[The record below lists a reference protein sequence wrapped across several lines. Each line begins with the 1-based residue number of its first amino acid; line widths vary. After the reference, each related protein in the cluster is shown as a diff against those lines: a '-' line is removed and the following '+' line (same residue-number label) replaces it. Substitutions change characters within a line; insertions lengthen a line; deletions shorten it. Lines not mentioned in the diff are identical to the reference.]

1 MKRGLDHASARDAA
15 AVRSRSLAD
24 AVASR
29 CSDDTADC
37 TAARDLLTFAAV
49 SAAADVA
56 ASVAAAVQ
64 QPRSQWPPQPQ
75 SHPLNHSQP
84 QSQSQSRPQP
94 QLQLRIQQSVA
105 AAAVPV
111 AAPGVALTSTDAIIP
126 IVALLREGSTDFIKF
141 AAVVALQRL
150 AHTEEIKVVIF
161 EAGVVAPLIVLLV
174 ESTVDWIQL
183 AAADL
188 LLAIGLE
195 RRQLGAIGGAIAIA
209 PLIAVLRGGSCSSG
223 GSNDRVRLAAVTA
236 LAHLATDGYNRIT
249 LINADAVAIL
259 VAMLTND
266 MVDAVTKDVVIFALV
281 CISAIDF
288 NTIALAGAAFARA
301 GAFAPLVVWLQLG
314 STAAASALRNLSAW
328 PLNRVAIAEA
338 GAFTPLLALLKREQ
352 NQGRRGTVF
361 ADALRNLA
369 EGILQV
375 TDERYVVDGDMSGDD
390 DLRHLVGAG

>member
-1 MKRGLDHASARDAA
+1 MKRGLDHTSVRDAA
-15 AVRSRSLAD
+15 VVRSRSLAD

-29 CSDDTADC
+29 FSDDTADC
-37 TAARDLLTFAAV
+37 TDARDLLTFAAV

-64 QPRSQWPPQPQ
+64 QPRLQSAPQPQ

-84 QSQSQSRPQP
+84 QSQLQSSPQP
-94 QLQLRIQQSVA
+94 QLQLRIQPSVA
-105 AAAVPV
+105 AAVPS

-174 ESTVDWIQL
+174 ESTIDWIQL

-195 RRQLGAIGGAIAIA
+195 HRQLGAIGGVIAIA

-223 GSNDRVRLAAVTA
+223 GSNDRVRLAAATA
-236 LAHLATDGYNRIT
+236 LAHLATDGYNRVT
-249 LINADAVAIL
+249 LIHADAVAIL
-259 VAMLTND
+259 VALLMND
-266 MVDAVTKDVVIFALV
+266 MVDAVTKDVVISALV
-281 CISAIDF
+281 SISAIDF

-301 GAFAPLVVWLQLG
+301 GAFAPLVAWLQLG

-338 GAFTPLLALLKREQ
+338 GAFTPLLVLLKHEQ
-352 NQGRRGTVF
+352 NQGRHGTVA

-375 TDERYVVDGDMSGDD
+375 TDERFVVDGDMSGDD